1 MMHTTVYVNIV
12 VAFLILFVSSF
23 FIQCSGLHIN
33 PQASKTKLNNPS
45 SVISCS
51 SLNISALQVVTF
63 DLFGELMLTES
74 SLHRNIAALLPSLSS
89 TDVSKFTDS
98 WLDAYASYL
107 GESISPSVTHQFF
120 QWVIRSSLVRILD
133 SYGLST
139 VVLEGS
145 TTFDLL
151 VSAWGKLQPRPG
163 ATEVLAKLSKKY
175 QLGLFSNGD
184 KSTLQAALRIFPSSV
199 NISLILS
206 SDYPVHCFEPCPAIY
221 AQALDAVNSD

>member
-1 MMHTTVYVNIV
+1 
-12 VAFLILFVSSF
+12 
-23 FIQCSGLHIN
+23 
-33 PQASKTKLNNPS
+33 
-45 SVISCS
+45 
-51 SLNISALQVVTF
+51 
-63 DLFGELMLTES
+63 
-74 SLHRNIAALLPSLSS
+74 
-89 TDVSKFTDS
+89 
-98 WLDAYASYL
+98 
-107 GESISPSVTHQFF
+107 VTHQFF